1 MCNKRSNSFR
11 GFIMQQLLNERE
23 YDFLAYMQAG
33 AEPKEEDKLEFQ
45 ILEAQILRAWNQCC
59 DYYNVTYNEFMVL
72 PTVGADYLLR
82 GRVWR
87 V

>member
-1 MCNKRSNSFR
+1 ME
-11 GFIMQQLLNERE
+11 QLLNRRE

-45 ILEAQILRAWNQCC
+45 ILAAQILKAWDQCC
-59 DYYNVTYNEFMVL
+59 DYYNVTYKEFMVL

-82 GRVWR
+82 GRVWS